1 MSTRRMK
8 RYSRRMHSH
17 SPKSRAPIIL
27 AAVAFLLLS
36 AVISVLIGISL
47 GKRAQEPEDGVRFD
61 FAREDYISNGKKVG
75 GVEAYYFAKTSDAA
89 SYISQKIYDFSVC
102 LRHEDGTLDYYLE
115 TAEKF
120 GFDRMNDPRKLDT
133 LCDSAHKHGGRV
145 CAYMYI
151 SSFDIEDAYM
161 REIMKAYEL
170 SLIKDVSDAGVDDIL
185 LLGISVTEENIAEVE
200 SFVAKAAKTAVNA
213 PLGICVGEALLDL
226 NDEETYL
233 AARLRK
239 SCDYLALDLTHLTV
253 SDGESVESESG
264 EKIPCRL
271 EEILRKNEFYIKS
284 YPMRIVFSREESKL
298 YIPALRLGVTDLQ
311 IVVK

>member
-1 MSTRRMK
+1 MTRRRMK

-17 SPKSRAPIIL
+17 AAKSRVPIIV

-36 AVISVLIGISL
+36 AVISVLVGISL
-47 GKRAQEPEDGVRFD
+47 GKRAHEPEDETRLD
-61 FAREDYISNGKKVG
+61 LEREDYISNGKTVG

-89 SYISQKIYDFSVC
+89 SYVSQKIYDLSVC
-102 LRHEDGTLDYYLE
+102 IRHEDGVLDYYFE

-120 GFDRMNDPRKLDT
+120 GFDTMSEPRMLDT
-133 LCDSAHKHGGRV
+133 LCASAHKHGGRV

-170 SLIKDVSDAGVDDIL
+170 SLIKEASDAGVDDIL
-185 LLGISVTEENIAEVE
+185 LLGILVTEENISEVE
-200 SFVAKAAKTAVNA
+200 SFVAKAAGTAENA
-213 PLGICVGEALLDL
+213 PLGVCIGEEVLAL
-226 NDEETYL
+226 NDEEIYL
-233 AARLRK
+233 AARLREA
-239 SCDYLALDLTHLTV
+239 CDYLALDLTHLTV

-264 EKIPCRL
+264 EVLPGRL
-271 EEILRKNEFYIKS
+271 EETLRKNEFYIKS
-284 YPMRIVFSREESKL
+284 YPMRIIFSREESKL
-298 YIPALRLGVTDLQ
+298 YIPALKLGVTDLQ